1 MSIPVPCSVKRTR
14 TGVIC
19 KSDFFGYI
27 YSSDTSEGRFK
38 DIGHA
43 FRTAGSLKRV
53 GRREQPVE
61 TTRERVDGFFTFI
74 EPSREEFHG
83 EPSGH
88 EPRNPGVVMLTDDE
102 DFVV

>member
-1 MSIPVPCSVKRTR
+1 MSIPVLCSVKRTR
-14 TGVIC
+14 TGLYVNLI
-19 KSDFFGYI
+19 FFSYI

-38 DIGHA
+38 DIDYA
-43 FRTAGSLKRV
+43 FWTAGSLKRV

-74 EPSREEFHG
+74 EPSREEFRG
-83 EPSGH
+83 KPSGL

-102 DFVV
+102 DFAV